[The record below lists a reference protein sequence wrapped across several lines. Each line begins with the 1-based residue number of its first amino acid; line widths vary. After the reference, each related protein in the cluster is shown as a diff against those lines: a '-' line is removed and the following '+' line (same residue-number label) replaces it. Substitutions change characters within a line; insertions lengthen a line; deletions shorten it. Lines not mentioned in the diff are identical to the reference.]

1 MNIHFYKYQGT
12 GNDFIL
18 IDDRDETFP
27 THDSSLVA
35 KLCDR
40 RFGIGADGLILLQ
53 KNNSSAFFMRYY
65 NSDGNQSSM
74 CGNGGRCIAAFAHR
88 LKIAE
93 TETLFTAVDG
103 LHEAIISGE
112 GNELFV
118 KLKMQD
124 VKDIK
129 RPSDDLKS
137 SDGYTFV
144 LNTGSPHY
152 VKFLASSIDSMDL
165 VEEAKKIRYN
175 TEFKDEGINVNFIN
189 LEGLKKIT
197 MRTYERGVEDETL
210 SCGTGVTAAAL
221 STAILNDL
229 PNGIHTIQVKTKGG
243 ELSVKFDFD
252 KHQNT
257 FSDVWLQGPAILVF
271 EGDILI

>member
-1 MNIHFYKYQGT
+1 MKLHFYKYQGT

-18 IDDRDETFP
+18 IDDRDASFP
-27 THDSSLVA
+27 IDDNLLIA

-53 KNNSSAFFMRYY
+53 KDHSSAFFMRYY

-74 CGNGGRCIAAFAHR
+74 CGNGGRCIAAFAHHLR
-88 LKIAE
+88 VIGNE
-93 TETLFTAVDG
+93 TIFKAVDG
-103 LHEAIISGE
+103 LHEAIISE
-112 GNELFV
+112 EKNEIFV

-124 VKDIK
+124 VKEIK
-129 RPSDDLKS
+129 NLSTDLKS
-137 SDGYTFV
+137 SDGFTFV

-152 VKFLASSIDSMDL
+152 ISFVTPSIDSMNV

-175 TEFKDEGINVNFIN
+175 NEFKTEGINVNFVN
-189 LEGLKKIT
+189 LAGLKKID

-221 STAILNDL
+221 SAAILNDL
-229 PNGIHTIQVKTKGG
+229 PNGIHTIDVKTKGG
-243 ELSVKFDFD
+243 NLSVKFNFN
-252 KHQNT
+252 KMSKT
-257 FSDVWLQGPAILVF
+257 FIDVWLQGPATLVF
-271 EGDILI
+271 EGDVKI